1 VGVGGSRA
9 TARTSVP
16 GWLLKGGTST
26 SWPVARICRVSTPR
40 VVVGSPSGGPGSG
53 GDGTRGGVG
62 PAWHAVG
69 S

>member
-1 VGVGGSRA
+1 MVPARVGWWCGVQGGHARA
-9 TARTSVP
+9 FVP

-26 SWPVARICRVSTPR
+26 SWLVFAQVASVLLVS
-40 VVVGSPSGGPGSG
+40 GSPG
-53 GDGTRGGVG
+53 GDGKRGCVG